1 MKKILVFILLLVIL
15 PAVSA
20 FAQTSD
26 RMDNYYS
33 GRGAG
38 ASLDVDDS
46 AERAATNTLVGVG
59 AGALISTGD
68 ANSVYGYGAGRSLTT
83 GYGNALF
90 GMLAGANLTTENN
103 KLYINNGWY
112 PTYGI
117 FGDFSRGYFGIDN
130 TGTAGVALTVTGMIV
145 SDSLTV
151 DVLTGAASR
160 LSVLSSD
167 ASSTLNADSSGVVVL
182 ANSLSAKRTRKLPT
196 GGTQVAGLQ
205 YEYIAA
211 DADSLLVSIDQT
223 GTLYDPSDSICIA
236 EGTPSGFI
244 VRGYNTLA
252 SMAGTLRL
260 VSADTNK
267 WYVMSYTGT
276 WTRY

>member
-20 FAQTSD
+20 FTQTSD

-33 GRGAG
+33 GRDAG
-38 ASLDVDDS
+38 ASLNVADS

-90 GMLAGANLTTENN
+90 GMLAGANLTTEDN

-112 PTYGI
+112 PTFGI

-151 DVLTGAASR
+151 DGITADEVTLNEVIAGSSAGVSLSLSDGTAAVTMDNSGNLDITGDTIRLRTDSGVIHSGTTGSAGDIRWGTSAASSY
-160 LSVLSSD
+160 LYVCY
-167 ASSTLNADSSGVVVL
+167 ATNAWRRISMS
-182 ANSLSAKRTRKLPT
+182 
-196 GGTQVAGLQ
+196 
-205 YEYIAA
+205 
-211 DADSLLVSIDQT
+211 
-223 GTLYDPSDSICIA
+223 
-236 EGTPSGFI
+236 
-244 VRGYNTLA
+244 NTF
-252 SMAGTLRL
+252 
-260 VSADTNK
+260 
-267 WYVMSYTGT
+267 
-276 WTRY
+276 